1 MLWEEEG
8 SVPDEESEDR
18 ESEDGDAYDDSLTE
32 EQWQNLFGLSD
43 DEDDFDGFQ
52 PARIVLAC
60 LGATK

>member
-18 ESEDGDAYDDSLTE
+18 ESEDEDAYDDRLTE

-43 DEDDFDGFQ
+43 DEDDFDGF
-52 PARIVLAC
+52 
-60 LGATK
+60 

>member
-43 DEDDFDGFQ
+43 DEDDFDGF
-52 PARIVLAC
+52 
-60 LGATK
+60 